1 MFNFY
6 ALPLKRVLCIII
18 ISVLLWVN
26 LGVLFNG
33 KKINEIWKKINVSMF
48 ILSLLLILKM
58 TLFGRKIGDRELELL
73 PFYTVSYNDEAIR
86 TLLMNV
92 VLFLPFGL
100 TVPYVLYKIKKQWHR
115 WVICIALGLG
125 ISLGIEIIQYYFKL
139 GIAETDDVLCNT
151 FGCILGVSAD
161 ILASIVRKYKGIN
174 I

>member
-100 TVPYVLYKIKKQWHR
+100 TVPWCL
-115 WVICIALGLG
+115 
-125 ISLGIEIIQYYFKL
+125 S
-139 GIAETDDVLCNT
+139 
-151 FGCILGVSAD
+151 
-161 ILASIVRKYKGIN
+161 
-174 I
+174 

>member
-1 MFNFY
+1 M
-6 ALPLKRVLCIII
+6 
-18 ISVLLWVN
+18 N

-33 KKINEIWKKINVSMF
+33 KKINEIWKKINVSMS

-100 TVPYVLYKIKKQWHR
+100 TVPYVLYKIKKKWHR
-115 WVICIALGLG
+115 WGICIVVGLG
-125 ISLGIEIIQYYFKL
+125 ISLGIEIIQYYFGL
-139 GIAETDDVLCNT
+139 GRAETDDVICNT

-161 ILASIVRKYKGIN
+161 ILVNIICKYKDVN
-174 I
+174 M